1 MTRRDLRSFLLL
13 ALLLALT
20 PTTHAEEW
28 TARID
33 QSEGL
38 PELTRGGNLAMQAKF
53 KFFAANWEWANFD
66 SGGFKVNGP
75 YDYSVQA
82 KNSTLDFELAAKI
95 AKTSNRALTWTFD
108 LQAHSRKSKV
118 MGGGIAFQFDPA
130 LFAEMGKPTLLA
142 DNRGWAWGNPEKG
155 QRIEMRFDPPLK
167 SVYIEPVDD
176 SQVRAFFYKDQI
188 LPGRQ
193 HIKAVLTVSD
203 GVRIDQTAAERLGLD
218 DPRRWPLDQIDWRT
232 SPVDLSFLNA
242 PEKPAGKRGFVKVVG
257 DQLQF
262 ADGTPA
268 RFWGTN
274 VSAYALF
281 RTSDEEICTQARRLS
296 ALGFN
301 LVRLHHHDS
310 YWVTP
315 SIFGRHDQV
324 RDTQNLSPESLQKID
339 RWIKCL
345 KDEGIYV
352 WLDLH
357 VQRALL
363 ARDNILDFDELPK
376 RDGLVDRDGN
386 AIADLKGYAYVNA
399 SIANAMKRFAEQ
411 YLGHVNTYTGLAYKD
426 DPAIAAVL
434 ITNENDLTGHY
445 GNALLP
451 DKKPTKHID
460 RYMKQA
466 KAFATQHGF
475 PEDKTWRAWEDGPSK
490 LFLNDLERRFNQQ
503 MIEHLHALGVKVPI
517 VTTSTWGRNGL
528 SSLPA
533 LTAGDLIDAHSYG
546 GGEQLEKNPLTS
558 DNLVNWIAAA
568 QVVGRPFSVTEWN
581 NEWRDGEPP
590 VAERHALPLYVA
602 ASARYQGWD
611 ALMQYAYSQE
621 PFNAQERSASSWHA
635 YNDPGMLATLPAAA
649 LLYRRGDVR
658 EAGQTYIFAPTSDTL
673 FNRSISPANSVLL
686 RTAMERGKLQIA
698 MPQTPALPWLQPSP
712 LPAGAHILRD
722 PDQSLLDAGAS
733 EARSDTGEL
742 KRNWQQGVYTI
753 DTPRTQAATGWLGGK
768 SIALANIQVKL
779 KTPSASV
786 VVQSLE
792 DKPLGQ
798 SRSLLIS
805 LGTRAIPQG
814 RKETPFHV
822 EPLEGTLAIKAPQG
836 LKLLRRNAQGQLQEQ
851 PVSYQNGRYL
861 IEFDGKQ
868 MANWLFLK

>member
-1 MTRRDLRSFLLL
+1 MTRHDLRSFLLL

-20 PTTHAEEW
+20 PTARAEEW
-28 TARID
+28 AARID
-33 QSEGL
+33 ETQGL
-38 PELTRGGNLAMQAKF
+38 PELTRGGNLAMQARF

-75 YDYSVQA
+75 YDYSLQA
-82 KNSTLDFELAAKI
+82 RNSTLDFDLAAKI
-95 AKTSNRALTWTFD
+95 ARTSEHALTWTFD
-108 LQAHSRKSKV
+108 LQAHSRKSNV
-118 MGGGIAFQFDPA
+118 IGGGISFQFDPA
-130 LFAEMGKPTLLA
+130 LFSEMGTPTLLA
-142 DNRGWAWGNPEKG
+142 DNRGWTWGNGEKG
-155 QRIEMRFDPPLK
+155 QRMEMRFDPPLK
-167 SVYIEPVDD
+167 SVYIEPTDA
-176 SQVRAFFYKDQI
+176 SEVRAFFYKDHI
-188 LPGRQ
+188 TPGKQR
-193 HIKAVLTVSD
+193 IKAVLTVSE
-203 GVRIDQTAAERLGLD
+203 GVRLAQTADERFGLD
-218 DPRRWPLDQIDWRT
+218 DPGRWPLDQIDWRT

-242 PEKPAGKRGFVKVVG
+242 PEKPAGKRGFVKVAG

-324 RDTQNLSPESLQKID
+324 RDTQNLSPDSLQKID

-357 VQRALL
+357 VQRALM

-376 RDGLVDRDGN
+376 RDGLVDREGSP
-386 AIADLKGYAYVNA
+386 IADLKGYAYVNA
-399 SIANAMKRFAEQ
+399 SITNAMKRFAEQ

-451 DKKPTKHID
+451 DKNVPRHSK
-460 RYMKQA
+460 RYMEEAQK
-466 KAFATQHGF
+466 FATQNGL
-475 PEDKTWRAWEDGPSK
+475 PPDLTWRSWEHGPSK
-490 LFLNDLERRFNQQ
+490 LFLNDLERRFDQQ

-517 VTTSTWGRNGL
+517 VTTSTWGLNGL
-528 SSLPA
+528 SALPA

-558 DNLVNWIAAA
+558 DNLVNWLAAA

-581 NEWRDGEPP
+581 NEWTNGAPP

-621 PFNAQERSASSWHA
+621 AFSAQGRSASNWHA
-635 YNDPGMLATLPAAA
+635 YNDPGVLATLPAAA

-658 EAGQTYIFAPTSDTL
+658 EAGKTYVFAPTSDTL
-673 FNRSISPANSVLL
+673 FNQSISPANSVLL
-686 RTAMERGKLQIA
+686 RTAMEKGKLQIA
-698 MPQTPALPWLQPSP
+698 MPQTPALPWLKAST
-712 LPAGAHILRD
+712 LPAGAQILHD
-722 PDQSLLDAGAS
+722 PNQSLLPDGAS
-733 EARSDTGEL
+733 EASSDTGEL

-753 DTPRTQAATGWLGGK
+753 DTPLTQAATGWLGGR
-768 SIALANIQVKL
+768 SVALKDIQLKL
-779 KTPSASV
+779 KTPNASV
-786 VVQSLE
+786 AVQSL
-792 DKPLGQ
+792 DAKPLGQ

-805 LGTRAIPQG
+805 LGTRAIPQADAQV
-814 RKETPFHV
+814 PFRV
-822 EPLEGTLAIKAPQG
+822 EPLEGSLAIKAPQG
-836 LKLLRRNAQGQLQEQ
+836 LKLFAGTGRGQPQEH
-851 PVSYQNGRYL
+851 PVRYENGRYL
-861 IEFDGKQ
+861 IQFDGRQ